1 MAVEEIRGVG
11 AGIMAARSGG
21 LILFALCAAVQD
33 FRKRSIL
40 LWLFWVFSAFGLG
53 LMAAELFF
61 GSQEADLRS
70 LLLRGSAFL
79 PGLLL
84 LPMARF
90 SGGAVGMGDALYLL
104 TAAFY
109 LQAGE
114 LMGVFLGG
122 LLLSGGAALLIL
134 ASGSL
139 SGKDRGKEPLPF
151 AVFLLPAVIL
161 TLYLKYAAG
170 PG

>member
-1 MAVEEIRGVG
+1 MAAEGIKGVE

-70 LLLRGSAFL
+70 ILLRGSAFL
-79 PGLLL
+79 P
-84 LPMARF
+84 
-90 SGGAVGMGDALYLL
+90 
-104 TAAFY
+104 AA
-109 LQAGE
+109 QRPAIWR
-114 LMGVFLGG
+114 
-122 LLLSGGAALLIL
+122 SAISAIL
-134 ASGSL
+134 KIPFTSGSRPCL
-139 SGKDRGKEPLPF
+139 IR
-151 AVFLLPAVIL
+151 
-161 TLYLKYAAG
+161 
-170 PG
+170 